1 MKRKLILPCFSL
13 FFASFFVPL
22 QTKIKQTMSIMFSL
36 RHGSLFFRHLAIVLA
51 LMLLSCPSAAQKGKG
66 LNVRQDLSQA
76 RSYLRSR
83 SKNYGQAEQLMNK
96 LLKDSACR
104 ENKHVH
110 QVLLEAVKGQY
121 DQANERMYLK
131 QKQDTA
137 AFFTLARRMFTIAF
151 TLDSLDMRPD
161 KKGRVSPEYRQKYA
175 QMLHAYRPNL
185 FNGGTFFVRKGKW
198 QEAFDFM
205 DTYLDCGRQPL
216 FQTYDYGS
224 TDPRMA
230 EAAYWATYS
239 AYKQQDAKRT
249 LQHAQQAL
257 ADTAHTDFTLQFM
270 AEAHRWLDNKGS
282 YVATLEEG
290 FRHSPQFPYFFPRLM
305 DAYMG
310 SGDYTKALQLADSA
324 LLVCDTCELFLFAKS
339 SVLLHQ
345 ERWEESVRYSRLA
358 MAQNDSLPEPYFNAA
373 LAYVNMADMPGVSD
387 DKKKYTDYYQ
397 RARTYME
404 YYRLLMPKEE
414 GKWAPVLYRIY
425 LNLNL
430 GKQFDEIDKILRKN
444 K

>member
-1 MKRKLILPCFSL
+1 MNITFS
-13 FFASFFVPL
+13 P
-22 QTKIKQTMSIMFSL
+22 
-36 RHGSLFFRHLAIVLA
+36 RYGSLIIRHLVIVLA
-51 LMLLSCPSAAQKGKG
+51 LMLQSYPSMAQKVKG
-66 LNVRQDLSQA
+66 RNVRQDLSQA
-76 RSYLRSR
+76 RTYLRSR
-83 SKNYGQAEQLMNK
+83 SKNYGQAEQLMTK
-96 LLKDSACR
+96 LLKDSANR
-104 ENKHVH
+104 DNKHVH

-137 AFFTLARRMFTIAF
+137 AFFNLARRMFTIAF

-175 QMLHAYRPNL
+175 QMLHTYRPNL

-198 QEAFDFM
+198 KEAFDFM
-205 DTYLDCGRQPL
+205 DTYMDCARQPL
-216 FQTYDYGS
+216 FQTYNYS
-224 TDPRMA
+224 ATDTRLG

-239 AYKQQDAKRT
+239 AYRQQNAQLT
-249 LQHAQQAL
+249 LKHAQQAL
-257 ADTAHTDFTLQFM
+257 ADTVHTDFTLQFT

-290 FRHSPQFPYFFPRLM
+290 FRRSPQFPYFFPRLM
-305 DAYMG
+305 DAFMG

-373 LAYVNMADMPGVSD
+373 LAYVNMADMLDPAD
-387 DKKKYTDYYQ
+387 EKKKYTDYYQ

-414 GKWAPVLYRIY
+414 KKWAPVLYRVY

-430 GKQFDEIDKILRKN
+430 GKQFDEIDKILKN
-444 K
+444 SD